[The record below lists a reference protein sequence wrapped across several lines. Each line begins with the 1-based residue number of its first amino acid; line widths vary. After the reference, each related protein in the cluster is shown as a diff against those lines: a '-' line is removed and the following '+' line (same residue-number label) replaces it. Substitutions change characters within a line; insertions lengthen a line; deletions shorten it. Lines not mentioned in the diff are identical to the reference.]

1 MYPTNFRRIHTYITL
16 PAARWWRV
24 GGLFS
29 LLLLLL
35 LTLSPALSPAQAQST
50 TIPTDTLPTGPD
62 LPPSS

>member
-35 LTLSPALSPAQAQST
+35 FTLSPAQAQST